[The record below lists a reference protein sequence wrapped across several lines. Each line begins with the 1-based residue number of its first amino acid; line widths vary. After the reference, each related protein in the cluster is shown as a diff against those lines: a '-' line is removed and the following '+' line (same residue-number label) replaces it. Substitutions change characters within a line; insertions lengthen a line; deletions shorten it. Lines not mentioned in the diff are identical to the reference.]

1 MNLIV
6 VGSITEDIIIHP
18 SKDKKRFIGGVPIY
32 AASTAKA
39 LGEKIG
45 IVSKVGTDFHIK
57 NLSIINSFEQDL
69 NGFAISGN
77 TSTRFENKYT
87 ASGKRTQ
94 RILSTSE
101 KITFK
106 DIPQIYYSVP
116 CIHLGPVFDEINPE
130 LITEVRN
137 SFGFVSLDGQGFT
150 RSSDSKNQKVILEP
164 WLDYEEHLPKL
175 DVLKVDDIELKG
187 ITGVPRL
194 KSAIE
199 LALET
204 GIPLLVITM
213 AHKGAIIYDNKRRM
227 EIPAVPTKVVDE
239 TGAGDTFITAFLL
252 EYLKSKDSYFS
263 ALMAATAASF
273 KIATSGPIP
282 TYTRDVV
289 LSSLKQNFPDVKF
302 YN

>member
-6 VGSITEDIIIHP
+6 VGSITEDIIIHH
-18 SKDKKRFIGGVPIY
+18 SKDVKRFIGGVPIY

-69 NGFAISGN
+69 NGFAIKGK
-77 TSTRFENKYT
+77 TSTRFENKYSS
-87 ASGKRTQ
+87 SGKRTQ

-106 DIPQIYYSVP
+106 DIPQIYFSVP
-116 CIHLGPVFDEINPE
+116 CIHLGPVFNEINPE
-130 LITEVRN
+130 LITEVREA
-137 SFGFVSLDGQGFT
+137 FEFVSLDGQGFT
-150 RSSDSKNQKVILEP
+150 RSADNNNQKVILEP
-164 WLDYEEHLPKL
+164 WLDYKEYLPKL

-187 ITGVPRL
+187 ITGASRL
-194 KSAIE
+194 KTAIE

-204 GIPLLVITM
+204 GIKLLVITM
-213 AHKGAIIYDNKRRM
+213 AHKGAIIYENGKRVD
-227 EIPAVPTKVVDE
+227 IPAIPTKVVDE

-252 EYLKSKDSYFS
+252 EYFKTKDSYFS
-263 ALMAATAASF
+263 ALVATTAASF

-282 TYTRDVV
+282 DYTREDIIT
-289 LSSLKQNFPDVKF
+289 SLKQNFPDIKL